1 MAIDFAP
8 SLKQDQLFKAFGNEK
23 TTQVLYGGAASGGK
37 SYGLCAL
44 VVMKCLECPGI
55 RVLIGR
61 EELKNLKATTV
72 KTLFKLLA
80 EWNFEKDKHFNYNQ
94 VEGEIRFYNGSTI
107 LTKQLKYEP
116 SDPEVN
122 SLGSLELTFA
132 VIDEAPE
139 VVEKVVDI
147 LHSRC
152 GRWLNDKYNIKPMLF
167 MTCNPS
173 RGHCYN
179 NFYKPYN
186 KKKLKA
192 NRMFIPATI
201 DDNDK
206 MPKGYKQH
214 LLDTLDFNDRQRLVH
229 GKWEFDSDPN
239 ALVKFPN
246 IDKAYD
252 YLKPNVFTGEAYL
265 TCDIAFTSDK
275 CLLVRWVGLDVVE
288 IIEVDKENEKPEE
301 VIKALMIKH
310 SIPKAN
316 VCYDATGAGLYL
328 KNYLK
333 GSYIFHSG
341 AKPIVKGSSKKK
353 KAQEQKEFEH
363 LKTQCYYLLAEEIMK
378 DDSKFRIFDDFFRE
392 ELIEEVLCIKTLP
405 KEKLDS
411 QIKMIKKDEIKKLIG
426 RSPDILDALAMRF
439 VYEIKTK
446 YKRNF

>member
-8 SLKQDQLFKAFGNEK
+8 SIKQDRLFKAFHDEK

-55 RVLIGR
+55 RVLMGR

-80 EWNFEKDKHFNYNQ
+80 EWKFEKDKHYKYNQ
-94 VEGEIRFYNGSTI
+94 TEGVLTFYNGSEI
-107 LTKQLKYEP
+107 LLKQLKYEP
-116 SDPEVN
+116 SDPECN
-122 SLGSLELTFA
+122 WLGSLEITFA
-132 VIDEAPE
+132 CVDEAPE
-139 VVEKVVDI
+139 VVEKVIDI

-152 GRWLNDKYNIKPMLF
+152 GRWLNDEYKIKPMLL

-173 RGHCYN
+173 RGHCYS
-179 NFYKPYN
+179 NFYKPSL
-186 KKKLKA
+186 KGKLKK

-201 DDNDK
+201 DDNDR

-214 LLDTLDFNDRQRLVH
+214 LLDTLDYNDRQRLVH

-239 ALVKFPN
+239 ALVKFSN

-252 YLKPNVFTGEAYL
+252 YIKPQVFTGQPYL
-265 TCDIAFTSDK
+265 TCDIAFLSDK
-275 CLLVRWVGLDVVE
+275 CLLVRWVGLCIVE
-288 IIEVDKENEKPEE
+288 IIEIDKEKEKPEE
-301 VIKALMIKH
+301 IIKALMIKH

-341 AKPIVKGSSKKK
+341 AKPITKKK
-353 KAQEQKEFEH
+353 KDKAGEKEFEH
-363 LKTQCYYLLAEEIMK
+363 LKTQVYYMLSQEIMK
-378 DDSKFRIFDDFFRE
+378 DDSAFKIFDSFFRE

-405 KEKLDS
+405 KEKLES
-411 QIKMIKKDEIKKLIG
+411 VIKMIKKDEIKKLIG
-426 RSPDILDALAMRF
+426 RSPDILDAIAMRF
-439 VYEIKTK
+439 VYEIKVK